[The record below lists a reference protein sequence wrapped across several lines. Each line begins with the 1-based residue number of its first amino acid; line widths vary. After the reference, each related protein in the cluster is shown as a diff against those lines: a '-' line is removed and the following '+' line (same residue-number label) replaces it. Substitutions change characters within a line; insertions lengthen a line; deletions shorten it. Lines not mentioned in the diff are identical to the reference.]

1 MASFSKARTNTFYI
15 FRQCTF
21 IVYLRRLRQRI
32 QVASVNIAP
41 TLNKIAPT
49 LHEEIHLILKSSYVQ

>member
-41 TLNKIAPT
+41 TL
-49 LHEEIHLILKSSYVQ
+49 HEEIHLILKSSYVQ